1 MMSPNIRPEG
11 NIISN
16 EYLEGTGNLW
26 SYPNEDLPAT
36 PPADDYVNEDAT
48 SSLHLAPIKLN
59 AEPMVA
65 VIGVG
70 YVGLQLIACFSSEFQ
85 VLGFD
90 ISKERIGF
98 VQEQFRHNGGVRCT
112 NDASELKD
120 ATHFLIAVPT
130 LLLPDKRID
139 SSALRE
145 AIKTVAMYARPGA
158 TVVVESSVAVGMTRQ
173 LLGPVAASRGLFAGM
188 SPEVSSLFLG
198 KNAMSGG

>member
-1 MMSPNIRPEG
+1 MMSTNIKPEG

-16 EYLEGTGNLW
+16 ECLEGTGNLW
-26 SYPNEDLPAT
+26 SYLNENLPAT

-48 SSLHLAPIKLN
+48 SLLHLAPIKLN

-70 YVGLQLIACFSSEFQ
+70 YVGLQLIAVFSSEFQ

-98 VQEQFRHNGGVRCT
+98 VQGEFGHNRNVRCT

-139 SSALRE
+139 SSALRD

-188 SPEVSSLFLG
+188 SPEVSTLFVG
-198 KNAMSGG
+198 KNVMSGG

>member
-1 MMSPNIRPEG
+1 MSTNIKPEG
-11 NIISN
+11 NITSN
-16 EYLEGTGNLW
+16 EYLEDTGNLW
-26 SYPNEDLPAT
+26 SYPKEYLPAT
-36 PPADDYVNEDAT
+36 PPADDYVDEDAT

-70 YVGLQLIACFSSEFQ
+70 YVGLQLIACFSSKFQ

-98 VQEQFRHNGGVRCT
+98 VQEEFGHNRRVKCT

-173 LLGPVAASRGLFAGM
+173 LLGPVAAFRGLFAGM
-188 SPEVSSLFLG
+188 SPEVSSPFVG
-198 KNAMSGG
+198 KNVMSGG